1 MLTRCLLPSV
11 PIPIDVPD
19 ICSEHGHGIHM
30 TFNLKD
36 RLIMHDGI
44 EIQRRR
50 TVAVEYFFISLKNT
64 NTS

>member
-36 RLIMHDGI
+36 RLMGLKSK
-44 EIQRRR
+44 EGEPGGLW
-50 TVAVEYFFISLKNT
+50 VLAVEYFFISLKE
-64 NTS
+64 